1 MLILLFSVGVR
12 IETFLLDIKKDIRTT
27 DPDS

>member
-1 MLILLFSVGVR
+1 MPILLFSVGAR
-12 IETFLLDIKKDIRTT
+12 IETILLDIKKDIRTT